1 MSPPEAEMG
10 AVAVTAPPTPGTP
23 GGPLITGMR
32 VDSMS
37 FDHRK
42 PIPPCKCLPVMGNP
56 WGQHDTCFT
65 DFPSPGVS
73 LTRKVRDLFFFC
85 FKENMYPNILFQ
97 KKKKKNILFKLF
109 KNFEII

>member
-10 AVAVTAPPTPGTP
+10 AVAVTAPPKPGTP
-23 GGPLITGMR
+23 RGPLITGMR

-42 PIPPCKCLPVMGNP
+42 PIPPCKCLPMMGNP

-65 DFPSPGVS
+65 NFPSPVAS
-73 LTRKVRDLFFFC
+73 LTRKILPIFLQSYLPPFLFF
-85 FKENMYPNILFQ
+85 M
-97 KKKKKNILFKLF
+97 
-109 KNFEII
+109 

>member
-1 MSPPEAEMG
+1 MGPMEAEMG

-73 LTRKVRDLFFFC
+73 LTRKVRDLFFF
-85 FKENMYPNILFQ
+85 LF
-97 KKKKKNILFKLF
+97 
-109 KNFEII
+109 

>member
-1 MSPPEAEMG
+1 MAPPEAEVGSVVVM
-10 AVAVTAPPTPGTP
+10 APPTPGTPGTP

-42 PIPPCKCLPVMGNP
+42 PIPRCKCLPVMGST

-65 DFPSPGVS
+65 DFPSPNVS
-73 LTRKVRDLFFFC
+73 LTRKVSHL
-85 FKENMYPNILFQ
+85 PLLILFYS
-97 KKKKKNILFKLF
+97 
-109 KNFEII
+109 

>member
-10 AVAVTAPPTPGTP
+10 AVAVTAPPKPGTP
-23 GGPLITGMR
+23 RGPLITGMR

-42 PIPPCKCLPVMGNP
+42 PIPPCKCVPVMGNP

-73 LTRKVRDLFFFC
+73 LTRKVRDLFFF
-85 FKENMYPNILFQ
+85 FVL
-97 KKKKKNILFKLF
+97 KKICIQIFCSNYVKTLESYRRCGN
-109 KNFEII
+109 NE

>member
-42 PIPPCKCLPVMGNP
+42 PIPPCKCLPVMGNR
-56 WGQHDTCFT
+56 WGQHDTCFA

-73 LTRKVRDLFFFC
+73 LTRKVRDLSFFFLTKIYIQIFC
-85 FKENMYPNILFQ
+85 SNYVKTLE
-97 KKKKKNILFKLF
+97 
-109 KNFEII
+109 